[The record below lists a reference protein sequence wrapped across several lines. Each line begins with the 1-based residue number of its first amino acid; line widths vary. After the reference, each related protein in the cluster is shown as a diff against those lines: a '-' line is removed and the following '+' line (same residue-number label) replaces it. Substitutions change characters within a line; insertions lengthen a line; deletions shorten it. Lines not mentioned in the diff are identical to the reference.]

1 LLRVSIYSMVSE
13 DEISID
19 IPDDIE
25 SDDRFIDVTDHLEKY
40 AGMSALLTPT
50 QREYLWGRADI
61 EEKSARERSVRS
73 RIRKRLVRSIEDLG
87 ILHKHAEPRD
97 IQKAFEFQRGMN
109 IFRPAADA
117 IALIFDG
124 ITRSNDIP
132 SGKEA
137 TTEKSIEVFESLVE
151 SSLNAL
157 YTQRG
162 KEVNKID
169 VSIDIEFGRDV
180 DEIST
185 GELDQLD
192 QDELFLLYERGQIG
206 QQELIS
212 ALDSDIIDAFAE

>member
-1 LLRVSIYSMVSE
+1 M
-13 DEISID
+13 
-19 IPDDIE
+19 
-25 SDDRFIDVTDHLEKY
+25 
-40 AGMSALLTPT
+40 
-50 QREYLWGRADI
+50 
-61 EEKSARERSVRS
+61 
-73 RIRKRLVRSIEDLG
+73 
-87 ILHKHAEPRD
+87 
-97 IQKAFEFQRGMN
+97 
-109 IFRPAADA
+109 
-117 IALIFDG
+117 
-124 ITRSNDIP
+124 
-132 SGKEA
+132 
-137 TTEKSIEVFESLVE
+137 FESLVE